1 MDLSGAL
8 RCAITI
14 AKWVLASRNPN
25 MINLPKLEEKQ
36 VAPRQIRKPV
46 KSKSDNATDEIF
58 PQLRQTESGRYFDP
72 GGQADEGFLRD
83 RRGCSI
89 CGVGDEERTSD
100 R

>member
-25 MINLPKLEEKQ
+25 MINLPKLEEKH
-36 VAPRQIRKPV
+36 
-46 KSKSDNATDEIF
+46 
-58 PQLRQTESGRYFDP
+58 QTESGRYFDP

-89 CGVGDEERTSD
+89 RSVGDEERTSD